1 MQRCISVKE
10 MIAPVAGIKKSSG
23 VADPIVLS
31 SGVARLISTITGPL
45 AALLVI
51 HFLTLAEQ
59 GYWFTFLGI
68 VTMTNYAEMGMGQ
81 VILQFAAH
89 EAGRTSGEVG
99 NQLSHD
105 DKRLKSI
112 LRISLIF
119 GGLSALLQF
128 AIALPL
134 GYLIL
139 SSHASGDQQVE
150 WVGPWVLLCC
160 VAPLNL
166 ALIFVNSF
174 LEGCQFIVGANLRR
188 ALQAI
193 AQVVVTLLVFSLGGK
208 LWSLGAG
215 LFASFVAGLVW
226 IALAHGRYLARLM
239 AGFRQNR
246 EISWR
251 LEVWPLQWR
260 YAMTWSTGLFTYGLF
275 NPLIFS
281 LAGAEAAGQFG
292 FSMAVVGVVLAYS
305 QVWTASR
312 AAVFAK
318 LNAGA
323 DWGELKRL
331 FDRSI
336 KYGLMAYLLGV
347 MGVLTAL
354 YLININLPSLAVRFL
369 DPLATAILLAG
380 GGVNLITFFITYF
393 VRSFK
398 EEPFVKLAWAIA
410 ALMLVLLPAGTYL
423 LGTRGAAA
431 AYLIS
436 QSAVLPVALRI
447 YHKYRNRMALEFS

>member
-1 MQRCISVKE
+1 
-10 MIAPVAGIKKSSG
+10 MIAPVAEIKKSSG

-31 SGVARLISTITGPL
+31 SGFVRLVSTITSPL
-45 AALLVI
+45 SALLVV

-59 GYWFTFLGI
+59 GYWFTFQGI
-68 VTMTNYAEMGMGQ
+68 VLMANYAEMGVGQ

-89 EAGRTSGEVG
+89 ETGGSNAEIGQ
-99 NQLSHD
+99 QLPHNNI
-105 DKRLKSI
+105 RLKSI

-128 AIALPL
+128 LIALPL

-139 SSHASGDQQVE
+139 SRHTDANQQIE
-150 WVGPWVLLCC
+150 WLGPWVFLCC
-160 VAPLNL
+160 VAPLNMVL
-166 ALIFVNSF
+166 VFVNGF

-188 ALQAI
+188 ALQAV
-193 AQVVVTLLVFSLGGK
+193 AQVSVTLLVFSLGGR

-215 LFASFVAGLVW
+215 LCASFAVGLAWVV
-226 IALAHGRYLARLM
+226 LAHGGFLGRLL

-246 EISWR
+246 EVSWR
-251 LEVWPLQWR
+251 KEVWPLQWR
-260 YAMTWSTGLFTYGLF
+260 YAMTWATGLFTYGLF

-312 AAVFAK
+312 TALFAK
-318 LNAGA
+318 MNAGGEW
-323 DWGELKRL
+323 DELKRL

-336 KYGLMAYLLGV
+336 KYGAMAYLLGGAV
-347 MGVLTAL
+347 VLVAL
-354 YLININLPSLAVRFL
+354 YVINANLPLLAVRFL
-369 DPLATAILLAG
+369 DPLATVILLAG

-398 EEPFVKLAWAIA
+398 EEPFVKLAWLIA
-410 ALMLVLLPAGTYL
+410 ALMLILLPAGTIMF
-423 LGTRGAAA
+423 GTRGAAA
-431 AYLIS
+431 AYFIS
-436 QSAVLPVALRI
+436 QLAVLPMVLSI
-447 YHKYRNRMALEFS
+447 YNKYRNRMLLQCGSTGRSVIC

>member
-1 MQRCISVKE
+1 MIDE
-10 MIAPVAGIKKSSG
+10 MIAPAAAAKKSSG

-31 SGVARLISTITGPL
+31 SGVARLVSTITSPI

-59 GYWFTFLGI
+59 GYWFTFQGI
-68 VTMTNYAEMGMGQ
+68 VTMANYAEMGMGQ

-89 EAGRTSGEVG
+89 EAGKSSAEVEHP
-99 NQLSHD
+99 LSD
-105 DKRLKSI
+105 NNDKLKSI

-128 AIALPL
+128 VIALPL
-134 GYLIL
+134 GFLIL
-139 SSHASGDQQVE
+139 SSHTDADQPVR
-150 WVGPWVLLCC
+150 WFGPWLFLCC
-160 VAPLNL
+160 VAPLSL
-166 ALIFVNSF
+166 VLVFVNAF

-188 ALQAI
+188 ALQAV
-193 AQVVVTLLVFSLGGK
+193 AQVGVTLLVFSLGGR

-215 LFASFVAGLVW
+215 LFASFAVGLLW
-226 IALAHGRYLARLM
+226 ILAAHGGFLGRLL
-239 AGFRQNR
+239 AGFRHNR
-246 EISWR
+246 EVSWR
-251 LEVWPLQWR
+251 REVWPLQWR

-292 FSMAVVGVVLAYS
+292 FTMAVVGVVLAYS

-323 DWGELKRL
+323 NWGELKRL
-331 FDRSI
+331 FDRSV
-336 KYGLMAYLLGV
+336 KYGAIAYLLGAA
-347 MGVLTAL
+347 GVLLAL
-354 YLININLPSLAVRFL
+354 YVINEIWPLLAVRFL
-369 DPLATAILLAG
+369 DPLATMILLVGAG
-380 GGVNLITFFITYF
+380 ANLITFFITYF

-398 EEPFVKLAWAIA
+398 EEPFVKVAWAIA
-410 ALMLVLLPAGTYL
+410 ALMVVFLPAGTIL

-431 AYLIS
+431 AYLVS
-436 QSAVLPVALRI
+436 QSAVLPVVFRI
-447 YHKYRNRMALEFS
+447 FHKYRNRMALEYS

>member
-1 MQRCISVKE
+1 
-10 MIAPVAGIKKSSG
+10 MIAPVAELKKTGG

-31 SGVARLISTITGPL
+31 SGFARLVSTITSPL
-45 AALLVI
+45 AALLVV

-89 EAGRTSGEVG
+89 EVGRSSGEVED
-99 NQLSHD
+99 QVSHN

-139 SSHASGDQQVE
+139 SSHTDANEQVR
-150 WVGPWVLLCC
+150 WLGPWVLLCS

-166 ALIFVNSF
+166 ILSFVNSF
-174 LEGCQFIVGANLRR
+174 LEGCQFIIGANLRR
-188 ALQAI
+188 ALQAV
-193 AQVVVTLLVFSLGGK
+193 AQVSVTLLVFSMGGR

-215 LFASFVAGLVW
+215 LFASFAAGLVW
-226 IALAHGRYLARLM
+226 VALAHGGFLGRLLAH
-239 AGFRQNR
+239 FRQNR
-246 EISWR
+246 EVSWR
-251 LEVWPLQWR
+251 KEVWPLQWR

-323 DWGELKRL
+323 NWGELKRL

-336 KYGLMAYLLGV
+336 KYGAMAYLFGAAC
-347 MGVLTAL
+347 VLAAL
-354 YLININLPSLAVRFL
+354 YVINANLPLLAVRFL
-369 DPLATAILLAG
+369 DPLATAMLLVG
-380 GGVNLITFFITYF
+380 GGVNLTTFFITYF

-398 EEPFVKLAWAIA
+398 EEPFVKLAWTIA
-410 ALMLVLLPAGTYL
+410 ALVVILLPAGTLL

-447 YHKYRNRMALEFS
+447 YNKYRNRMALEYS

>member
-1 MQRCISVKE
+1 
-10 MIAPVAGIKKSSG
+10 MIAPVAELKKAGG

-31 SGVARLISTITGPL
+31 SGLARLVSTITGPITV
-45 AALLVI
+45 ALVVV
-51 HFLTLAEQ
+51 FLSPQEQ
-59 GYWFTFLGI
+59 GYWFTFLGM
-68 VTMTNYAEMGMGQ
+68 VAMTNYAEMGMGH

-89 EAGRTSGEVG
+89 EAGRSGGEIG

-105 DKRLKSI
+105 NKRLKSI

-128 AIALPL
+128 ALALPL
-134 GYLIL
+134 GYAIF
-139 SSHASGDQQVE
+139 SSRAGSAQQVE
-150 WVGPWVLLCC
+150 WLGPWVLLCS

-166 ALIFVNSF
+166 ILIFVNAF

-188 ALQAI
+188 AIQAV
-193 AQVVVTLLVFSLGGK
+193 AQVGVMLLVFSLGGR

-215 LFASFVAGLVW
+215 LFASFVAGLIW
-226 IALAHGRYLARLM
+226 IALAHGGLLGRLLS
-239 AGFRQNR
+239 GFRQNR
-246 EISWR
+246 EVSWR
-251 LEVWPLQWR
+251 KEVWPLQWR

-275 NPLIFS
+275 NPLIFL
-281 LAGAEAAGQFG
+281 LAGEIAAGQFG
-292 FSMAVVGVVLAYS
+292 FTMSVVGVLLAYS
-305 QVWTASR
+305 QVWAASR

-323 DWGELKRL
+323 NWGELKRL
-331 FDRSI
+331 FDRSAR
-336 KYGLMAYLLGV
+336 YGAIVYLLGAA
-347 MGVLTAL
+347 GVLVAL
-354 YLININLPSLAVRFL
+354 YVINANLPRLAIRFL
-369 DPLATAILLAG
+369 DPLAAAILLAG

-410 ALMLVLLPAGTYL
+410 ALMLVLLPAGTFL
-423 LGTRGAAA
+423 FGAGGAAA

-436 QSAVLPVALRI
+436 QSAVLPVALKI
-447 YHKYRNRMALEFS
+447 YNKYRNRMQLEYS

>member
-1 MQRCISVKE
+1 
-10 MIAPVAGIKKSSG
+10 MIAPVAEIKKAGG

-31 SGVARLISTITGPL
+31 SGFARLVSTITSPL
-45 AALLVI
+45 AALLVV

-89 EAGRTSGEVG
+89 EAGKSGGEIKD
-99 NQLSHD
+99 QLSHNNN
-105 DKRLKSI
+105 RLKSI

-128 AIALPL
+128 LIALPL

-139 SSHASGDQQVE
+139 SSHADGGQQIE
-150 WVGPWVLLCC
+150 WLGPWVLLCC
-160 VAPLNL
+160 VVPLNL
-166 ALIFVNSF
+166 VLTFVNSF

-188 ALQAI
+188 ALQAV
-193 AQVVVTLLVFSLGGK
+193 AQVGVTLLVFSLGGR

-215 LFASFVAGLVW
+215 LFASFVAGVAW
-226 IALAHGRYLARLM
+226 IALAHGGFLGRLLS
-239 AGFRQNR
+239 GFRQNR

-251 LEVWPLQWR
+251 KEVWPLQWR
-260 YAMTWSTGLFTYGLF
+260 YAMTWATGLFTYGLF

-281 LAGAEAAGQFG
+281 MAGAEAAGQFG
-292 FSMAVVGVVLAYS
+292 FSMAVVGVVVAYS
-305 QVWTASR
+305 QVWASSR

-323 DWGELKRL
+323 NWDELKRL
-331 FDRSI
+331 FDHSVR
-336 KYGLMAYLLGV
+336 YGAIVYLLGAAC
-347 MGVLTAL
+347 VLVAL
-354 YLININLPSLAVRFL
+354 YVINANLPLLAVRFL
-369 DPLATAILLAG
+369 DPLATTILLAG
-380 GGVNLITFFITYF
+380 GGVNLITFLITYF

-410 ALMLVLLPAGTYL
+410 ALMLVLLPAGTLL
-423 LGTRGAAA
+423 LGTTGAAA

-436 QSAVLPVALRI
+436 QSAVLPVAIKI
-447 YHKYRNRMALEFS
+447 YNKYRNRMALQYS